1 MARCISFPD
10 KGAEVERR
18 EMTQNITY
26 IRKRGALG
34 VLLILHGA
42 ILSHHSPLPGTFVS
56 KFVFKSVI
64 WNLAH
69 SLHRN
74 LFHGGAWQWST
85 YRII

>member
-42 ILSHHSPLPGTFVS
+42 SLSQNSPSPGTFVS
-56 KFVFKSVI
+56 FVFKSVI

-74 LFHGGAWQWST
+74 LFHGGAWQGSA